1 MNFIPRG
8 GELILILLVVLVLFG
23 PKQLPKL
30 GKMFG
35 QTMRSLREG
44 AEGKLGD
51 GTDDEDETK
60 VAASEDAEV
69 KA

>member
-1 MNFIPRG
+1 MFGIPRG

-35 QTMRSLREG
+35 QTMRSIREG

-51 GTDDEDETK
+51 GGDDDETK
-60 VAASEDAEV
+60 VEASEDAEAKV
-69 KA
+69 